1 MNKQLVWGV
10 IGAGWLGQ
18 EVVDRLSR
26 LGVACWATHRKT
38 FDWVVNEFPSQPC
51 EVLLLNTPPL
61 TAISPEDYVRKIP
74 VRSGQK
80 IIFISSIA
88 VYGSAVGEVSEKTP
102 TQPETKN
109 GLWLCEVEQL
119 LLQKF
124 PGQIC
129 IIRAGGLIGGA
140 RHPVFFLSNKNSANA
155 RINLIHRD
163 DLIEII
169 FTIAAL
175 ERIPSVVNAVAP
187 NHPYKKEYYEG
198 WAQKL
203 NLAPPHISQEVEAS
217 KIVSSEVLPVIYPH
231 WICPDLDSL

>member
-10 IGAGWLGQ
+10 VGAGWLGQ

-26 LGVACWATHRKT
+26 LGVACWATNRKI
-38 FDWVVNEFPSQPC
+38 FDWGVHEFPEKPC

-61 TAISPEDYVRKIP
+61 TAILPEDFVRKIP
-74 VRSGQK
+74 VRDGQK

-88 VYGSAVGEVSEKTP
+88 VYGSALGEVTEKTP
-102 TQPETKN
+102 PQPDTKN

-124 PGQIC
+124 SGQVC

-140 RHPVFFLSNKNSANA
+140 RHPVFFLSNKTAANS
-155 RINLIHRD
+155 RVNLIHRD

-169 FTIAAL
+169 FTVAAM
-175 ERIPSVVNAVAP
+175 EKMPFVVNAVSP
-187 NHPYKKEYYEG
+187 SHPYKKEYYEG
-198 WAQKL
+198 WALKL
-203 NLAPPHISQEVEAS
+203 NLAPPQISQEKEES
-217 KIVSSEVLPVIYPH
+217 KIVLSEVLPAIYPH
-231 WICPDLDSL
+231 WVNPELDSL